1 MGHKNGDRG
10 RISATT
16 PAPSGGGDDNSCDID
31 LGCNPFHPRKLRE
44 MTSELNLFVA
54 PIARGGSGVEQS
66 PLLAIRH
73 GARYSSQDASIVQWT
88 GPSHSGKEVWYRDD
102 TASGFEL
109 TAYCGL

>member
-1 MGHKNGDRG
+1 MGNKNGDRG
-10 RISATT
+10 RIGATT

-31 LGCNPFHPRKLRE
+31 HGCDPFHPRKLRE

-73 GARYSSQDASIVQWT
+73 GAR
-88 GPSHSGKEVWYRDD
+88 
-102 TASGFEL
+102 
-109 TAYCGL
+109 